1 MKRVVRTFIR
11 LIAGGMILFGVVEV
25 VLDFFNHRLHK
36 TGLSVW
42 TWIIGIVLI
51 ALGTF
56 LILASE
62 SLADQLTDDIDEE

>member
-42 TWIIGIVLI
+42 TWVIGIVLI
-51 ALGTF
+51 ALGMF
-56 LILASE
+56 LMLASE